1 MDLHLDIQSNT
12 APHIKH
18 KAQLNYAEFTAIIF
32 IKWQHSSGQAIQML
46 LHTYISHCSL
56 ILCGTAPL
64 AFGHSCWKSCEMIL
78 KKMWKTSP
86 DRHWD
91 GAVTGDR
98 QLVRQKQS
106 CHPVQPAMIIPLF
119 WQEDWLLLSTC
130 SDKTNMCQTHPCVFC
145 SSATE
150 WETFSLHHSLSKPP
164 VAAESLLSPWEHIQ
178 DCFCPSLRTSQIRW
192 SCSSWGHP
200 AQLRTPSTTEDT
212 QHNWG
217 SPVEG
222 KAPAAQWGWFICRAA
237 VPGALRWSVQRDW
250 DPAALPTWHF
260 IQADRTSPLL
270 N

>member
-200 AQLRTPSTTEDT
+200 AQLRTLSTTE
-212 QHNWG
+212 
-217 SPVEG
+217 
-222 KAPAAQWGWFICRAA
+222 
-237 VPGALRWSVQRDW
+237 
-250 DPAALPTWHF
+250 AALWKGRLLLLSGAGLSAELLCLEPCAGVCRETG
-260 IQADRTSPLL
+260 IQQHCPHGTSFRQIEPVHC
-270 N
+270 